1 MQWKF
6 HHASHAGSTWT
17 LDDNITFTL
26 PGHTAANPKWHV
38 ETMCATISETYH
50 IMWKRH
56 TLMERKDKKDK
67 VAGKKLSRN
76 TAKGNK

>member
-1 MQWKF
+1 MR
-6 HHASHAGSTWT
+6 
-17 LDDNITFTL
+17 
-26 PGHTAANPKWHV
+26 
-38 ETMCATISETYH
+38 ATISETYH

>member
-1 MQWKF
+1 MTHSFAQESQGLDRNWLPWKVQKIA
-6 HHASHAGSTWT
+6 HS
-17 LDDNITFTL
+17 LPYITIYI
-26 PGHTAANPKWHV
+26 K
-38 ETMCATISETYH
+38 TMRATISETYH